1 MFFRYLYL
9 FLILRVLVYLI
20 CNTYSVKNDTG
31 NTMRNTKTKFQQKT
45 DSKILSPQKDINVI
59 TVKNAGI
66 VLLNN
71 YIEMLIDRLDLLEKK
86 QFKDSSSQLNAVHY
100 LQYVVTGLTKTE
112 ETSLPLNKVLCGLPI
127 TTPVIENI
135 TITEDQKNLINGLI
149 SAAISHWPNVGDTS
163 ILGFRGNWL
172 VRDGILIEKEER
184 WELTVEKRVY
194 DLLIHKSPFSFS
206 IIKYP
211 WMQKP
216 LHVIWPY

>member
-1 MFFRYLYL
+1 MDRQ
-9 FLILRVLVYLI
+9 
-20 CNTYSVKNDTG
+20 
-31 NTMRNTKTKFQQKT
+31 TKTMHKIINSDAGITIQNTETKSQQKT
-45 DSKILSPQKDINVI
+45 DSKILSPQTEMNGI

-71 YIEMLIDRLDLLEKK
+71 YLEMLIDRLELIEEK

-100 LQYVVTGLTKTE
+100 LQYIVTGLTKTE
-112 ETSLPLNKVLCGLPI
+112 EALLPLNKVLCGLPI
-127 TTPVIENI
+127 TTPVMESI
-135 TITEDQKNLINGLI
+135 TITEDQKKLINGLI

-172 VRDGILIEKEER
+172 VRDGLLIEKEER
-184 WELTVEKRVY
+184 WELSVEKRVY

-211 WMQKP
+211 WMKKP
-216 LHVIWPY
+216 LHVTWPY